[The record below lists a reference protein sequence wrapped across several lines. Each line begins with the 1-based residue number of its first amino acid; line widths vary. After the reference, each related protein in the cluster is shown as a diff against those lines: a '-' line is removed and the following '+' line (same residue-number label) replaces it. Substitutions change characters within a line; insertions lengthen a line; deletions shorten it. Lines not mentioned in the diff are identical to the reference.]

1 MFKLKGGENM
11 DPLTI
16 LVIAGLITIVS
27 VALTGCEEK
36 EKTDLEVYDK
46 EDNIDA
52 VKKCAEG
59 EGKPCVC
66 GARVVCTSATDPSES
81 VHILKLIDGENVKVA
96 DIEQLNKYD
105 VIREKKF
112 TGCRFSPD
120 KQCTLDFENYI
131 EDFVWKD
138 IDNGYSLGADS
149 EALDANRSF
158 MVCTYGY
165 GIIYFENSGQV
176 FKNYIEE
183 FVSEKFD
190 ENNLQE
196 YEVNDWLILYKN
208 PTVSAYGRSV
218 LKHPDANNYDW
229 GMPEELKGIKEL
241 KRGEL
246 TSNSKTEIQNAG
258 GKVVVN
264 MTSNNLYTDDEG
276 RYWVAVGPNVMNP
289 NHNANDKITASE
301 MQYGTKIDIVVL
313 DELTNTQYYIPA
325 VVGDVKGHSS
335 PDGLYQ
341 TGVPFDKSKKI
352 VQGDGS
358 TVEFMGY
365 DITNKSVNITNNYRL
380 IEIIVYEGEVNY

>member
-1 MFKLKGGENM
+1 
-11 DPLTI
+11 
-16 LVIAGLITIVS
+16 
-27 VALTGCEEK
+27 
-36 EKTDLEVYDK
+36 
-46 EDNIDA
+46 
-52 VKKCAEG
+52 
-59 EGKPCVC
+59 
-66 GARVVCTSATDPSES
+66 
-81 VHILKLIDGENVKVA
+81 
-96 DIEQLNKYD
+96 
-105 VIREKKF
+105 
-112 TGCRFSPD
+112 
-120 KQCTLDFENYI
+120 
-131 EDFVWKD
+131 
-138 IDNGYSLGADS
+138 
-149 EALDANRSF
+149 

-196 YEVNDWLILYKN
+196 YEVNDWLVLYRN
-208 PTVSAYGRSV
+208 PTVLAYGRSV

-229 GMPEELKGIKEL
+229 GMPEELKGINGL

-246 TSNSKTEIQNAG
+246 TNNSKTEIQNAG

-289 NHNANDKITASE
+289 NHNANDKVTASE

-313 DELTNTQYYIPA
+313 DESTNTQYYIPA
-325 VVGDVKGHSS
+325 VVGDVKAHSS

-341 TGVPFDKSKKI
+341 TGVPFDKSKKT

-365 DITNKSVNITNNYRL
+365 DITSKSVNITNNYKL
-380 IEIIVYEGEVNY
+380 MEIIVYEGVVNY